1 MVETLLDENKPRLVA
16 LLGDIGLGKSA
27 VARSACHF
35 LIERRYFLGG
45 VILVDLNGVKSFKI
59 LENKMKKIIIK
70 NLAKDKE
77 SSIHQKIRKARDE
90 NFTELL
96 CEFFD

>member
-1 MVETLLDENKPRLVA
+1 METLLDENKPRLVA

-45 VILVDLNGVKSFKI
+45 VILVDLNSVKSFKI
-59 LENKMKKIIIK
+59 FENKMKKIIIK
-70 NLAKDKE
+70 SLAKGNE
-77 SSIHQKIRKARDE
+77 SAIY
-90 NFTELL
+90 
-96 CEFFD
+96 

>member
-1 MVETLLDENKPRLVA
+1 METLLDENKPRLVA

-35 LIERRYFLGG
+35 LIERRYFSGG
-45 VILVDLNGVKSFKI
+45 VILLDLNSVKSFKI
-59 LENKMKKIIIK
+59 FENKMKKIMIK
-70 NLAKDKE
+70 SLAKGKE
-77 SSIHQKIRKARDE
+77 SSIHHKIRKAKDE
-90 NFTELL
+90 NFTDLL